1 MADEYGL
8 RRDVDELYDL
18 VYDNESNQFKLV
30 TKDDLEE
37 FSLNIDLSHYSKSEV
52 DELIEEIVSGQIDL
66 TNYIKKSNTTGLVKN
81 DGSIDTNT
89 YVTSANIDGKED
101 KSNKVTSWS
110 STTTDTHYPSEKLV
124 KTSLDDKISKSN
136 TTGLVKNDGSV
147 DTSAYV
153 VQETGK
159 GLFSG
164 SYNDLTNK
172 PTIPSAYT
180 HPSTK
185 QCNYSYTHPSEKQC
199 TTSLTSEWVETT
211 LNQYATLYV
220 NETTRMCELRYI
232 RSFSSASADTFYS
245 WGTEIIPSGYRP
257 SSQVQGSFNQVG
269 VLYVDSSGNIGGK
282 FAIGWSSSRNCIGS
296 VMWHY

>member
-81 DGSIDTNT
+81 DGS
-89 YVTSANIDGKED
+89 
-101 KSNKVTSWS
+101 
-110 STTTDTHYPSEKLV
+110 
-124 KTSLDDKISKSN
+124 
-136 TTGLVKNDGSV
+136 V

-153 VQETGK
+153 VQESGK

-164 SYNDLTNK
+164 NYNDLTNK